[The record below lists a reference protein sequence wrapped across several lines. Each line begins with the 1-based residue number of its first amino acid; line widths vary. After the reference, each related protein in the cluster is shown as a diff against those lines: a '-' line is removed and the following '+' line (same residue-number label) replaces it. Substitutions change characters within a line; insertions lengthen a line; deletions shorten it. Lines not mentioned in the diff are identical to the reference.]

1 MCFIFYSF
9 SAGVIIVHIGAFQGR
24 NLEIIHVTS
33 SSHFSRDSFVGP
45 TNIYWVLLVL
55 GMAPGDGF
63 GAVTQTDIASILT
76 ELAF

>member
-1 MCFIFYSF
+1 MCFIFYSL
-9 SAGVIIVHIGAFQGR
+9 SAGVIVVHIGAFQGR
-24 NLEIIHVTS
+24 NLEIIPVTS
-33 SSHFSRDSFVGP
+33 SSHFSHDSFVGP

-55 GMAPGDGF
+55 GTAPGDGF